1 MNWALY
7 SSFVVASAILI
18 LMPGPSQALVM
29 SRTLVGGPRAGLLTA
44 VGLNVGTLGHAL
56 AAALG
61 LSTVLATSALAFS
74 VVKYVGAAYLLYLGV
89 QALRTPA
96 RSATTAAAESASLAS
111 SSAFGQAVAAGL
123 LNPKV
128 AIFFLA
134 FLPQFVDPAR
144 GAVFMQ
150 FLLLGATMAVLDT
163 LYESALVL
171 LVAGTRARLAA
182 RPASAPWRERVTGAV
197 LVGLAVR
204 LALQER

>member
-1 MNWALY
+1 MNWTLY
-7 SSFVVASAILI
+7 SSFVVACTVLI

-29 SRTLVGGPRAGLLTA
+29 SRTLSGGPRAGLLTA

-89 QALRTPA
+89 QALRTPT
-96 RSATTAAAESASLAS
+96 RRTADAVPTPPAAVAS
-111 SSAFGQAVAAGL
+111 FGQAGAAGL

-171 LVAGTRARLAA
+171 LMARTRVRLAA